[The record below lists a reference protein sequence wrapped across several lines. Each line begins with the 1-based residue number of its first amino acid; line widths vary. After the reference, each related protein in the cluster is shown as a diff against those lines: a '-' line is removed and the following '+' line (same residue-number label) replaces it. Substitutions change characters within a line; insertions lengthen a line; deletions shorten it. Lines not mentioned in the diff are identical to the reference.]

1 MKKIFINKNSQVR
14 SGWKIASVFSSF
26 FIGTSLLTGII
37 MFVYLI
43 TEVMSKKISL
53 NQVNNIQIALS
64 NINSPLGFTC
74 NIVQCL
80 CMIFFVVLFWKV
92 YDKRKIREIGFI
104 NIKKG
109 YRDLIIGLIFGAV
122 SLIIVFIVLL
132 ATKNILLLN
141 SLTKP
146 KIDFSLITGL
156 ILFIFVGINEEMFSR
171 GYCMTVLKQ
180 TNNKYVVVIV
190 SAIIFSL
197 MHSLNPGMNSFCYL
211 NLFLF
216 GLLTAY
222 MAIKSGNLWLSI
234 GYHITWNYFE
244 GNVCGFLVSGQGT
257 SGMYNLKIPANNFI
271 NGGEFVTEGGIVV
284 TIIILLGFIYLW
296 KFYKPS
302 LDASPNEKVK
312 TEKDL

>member
-26 FIGTSLLTGII
+26 FIGANLLAGII
-37 MFVYLI
+37 VFIYFI
-43 TEVMSKKISL
+43 TEVISKKISL
-53 NQVNNIQIALS
+53 NQVNNIQIAVS
-64 NINSPLGFTC
+64 NISSPLGFAC

-92 YDKRKIREIGFI
+92 YDKRKIKEIGFI

-109 YRDLIIGLIFGAV
+109 YKDLIIGLIFGAV

-132 ATKNILLLN
+132 VTKNILLLN

-146 KIDFSLITGL
+146 NIGFSLVTGL
-156 ILFIFVGINEEMFSR
+156 IVFIFVGINEEMFSR

-197 MHSLNPGMNSFCYL
+197 MHSLNPGMNPFCYV

-222 MAIKSGNLWLSI
+222 MAIKSSNLWLSI

-271 NGGEFVTEGGIVV
+271 NGGEFGPEGGIVV

-302 LDASPNEKVK
+302 LDASSQVLMKK
-312 TEKDL
+312 